1 MSEELK
7 RSLDLSSKQVDDFI
21 AKLFSEAGQRDQDL
35 WKASMHLLS
44 AGGKRLRP
52 FLVLT
57 SCELVGGNPGKA
69 IPLAAAI
76 ELVHNFTLVH
86 DDIMDQDHLRR
97 GVPTVHKLYGTP
109 MAILAGDT
117 LFAKAYEAALV
128 AAEDVSPKRLLRS
141 VEIITKTTIEIC
153 QGQALDMQFEQRSK
167 VSEREYMEMIAK
179 KTAALMVAASEIGAV
194 VGGGTPREIN
204 RLRRAMMASGLAFQM
219 VDDVLGLSADERRL
233 GKPIG
238 SDLREGK
245 RTLITIHGLGRAGT
259 MEKDLI
265 FRALGNRDA
274 TFEEIRE
281 AVTLLTSLGAVDYVS
296 AKAAAYNEKAKGEL
310 RKFPAS
316 PPRERLLDLL
326 DYVVARDR

>member
-1 MSEELK
+1 MSEELR
-7 RSLDLSSKQVDDFI
+7 RSLDASSKQVDDFI
-21 AKLFSEAGQRDQDL
+21 AKLFPETGQQDL
-35 WKASMHLLS
+35 YKASMHLLS

-57 SCELVGGNPGKA
+57 SCELVGGEPGKA

-76 ELVHNFTLVH
+76 ELIHNFTLVH

-117 LFAKAYEAALV
+117 LFAKAYEAALE
-128 AAEDVSPKRLLRS
+128 AAEGVSPKRLLRA
-141 VEIITKTTIEIC
+141 VEVMTNAIVEIC
-153 QGQALDMQFEQRSK
+153 QGQALDMMFEQRSK

-179 KTAALMVAASEIGAV
+179 KTAALMVAASEIGAI

-204 RLRRAMMASGLAFQM
+204 RLRKAMRASGLAFQM

-233 GKPIG
+233 GKPVG

-245 RTLITIHGLGRAGT
+245 RTLITIHGLNHAGM
-259 MEKDLI
+259 MEKELI

-274 TFEEIRE
+274 TSEEICD
-281 AVTLLTSLGAVDYVS
+281 AVGILTSLGAIEYVS
-296 AKAAAYNEKAKGEL
+296 AKAEAYNKKAKTEL
-310 RKFPAS
+310 RKFGAS
-316 PPRERLLDLL
+316 PPREQLLALI
-326 DYVVARDR
+326 DYMVARDR